1 MTYAVRLILA
11 AGATMF
17 IAGCGA
23 GDNPVRTSSGSATAT
38 AGFDLEGAA
47 HQVVTRSAQVQEGD
61 RVVISGSPDDIELLE
76 NIATHVRRLGAHPLV
91 VVWSDRLTRRTYDD
105 VPEQFD
111 SQRDVWAWAMA
122 DMADVVITIAPG
134 SAVDLL
140 AELPMHRVIAR
151 RQANAG
157 LNEHINTSGMRTVEV
172 GNGLYPSE
180 SLAQRFGMSQQEL
193 ARLFWEG
200 VQADP
205 TRLMNSANAIA
216 DVFGTGRIVHVTHPN
231 GTDITFR
238 IDGQTPGINNG
249 VVPPARP
256 GAPRGTWLP
265 AGEVYTVVVPGSANG
280 RLVIDRT
287 LFQGIEVRDLT
298 VTVESGRLTA
308 MTSPSDLSALRA
320 AYDAAPPERELLS
333 VFDVGINPGVA
344 SQRVVSWVPA
354 GMATFGFGSN
364 LFAGGDVT
372 IDWLLPLH
380 QPGTTVRV
388 DDTIIIENG
397 VLMK

>member
-1 MTYAVRLILA
+1 MTHALRFILA
-11 AGATMF
+11 AGAMAC
-17 IAGCGA
+17 IAACGA
-23 GDNPVRTSSGSATAT
+23 GDNPTRSGSGSATAT

-47 HQVVTRSAQVQEGD
+47 HQVVTRSAQVQEND
-61 RVVISGSPDDIELLE
+61 RVVVAGTPDDIELLE

-91 VVWSDRLTRRTYDD
+91 VVWSNRLTRRTYDD

-111 SQRDVWAWAMA
+111 SQQDAWAWAMA
-122 DMADVVITIAPG
+122 DMTDVMITIAPG
-134 SAVDLL
+134 SAEDLL
-140 AELPMHRVIAR
+140 AELPTHRVAAR
-151 RQANAG
+151 RNANAG
-157 LNEHINTSGMRTVEV
+157 LYEYMNRSGMRTVEI

-180 SLAQRFGMSQQEL
+180 SLAQRFGMSEQEL

-216 DVFGTGRIVHVTHPN
+216 GVFRAGRVVHVTHPN
-231 GTDITFR
+231 GTDINFR

-249 VVPPARP
+249 VIPPAGP
-256 GAPRGTWLP
+256 GTSRATWLP

-287 LFQGIEVRDLT
+287 LFQGVEIRDLT
-298 VTVESGRLTA
+298 VTVENGRLTA
-308 MTSPSDLSALRA
+308 MTSPSDLSSLRA

-354 GMATFGFGSN
+354 GMATFGFGTN
-364 LFAGGDVT
+364 LFAGGDIT

-380 QPGTTVRV
+380 QAGTTVRV

-397 VLMK
+397 VLMM

>member
-216 DVFGTGRIVHVTHPN
+216 DVFRTGRVVHVTHPN

-249 VVPPARP
+249 VVPPAVP
-256 GAPRGTWLP
+256 GTPRGTWLP
-265 AGEVYTVVVPGSANG
+265 AGEVYTVVVPGSGNG

-287 LFQGIEVRDLT
+287 LFQGIEIRDLT
-298 VTVESGRLTA
+298 VTVENGRLTD
-308 MTSPSDLSALRA
+308 MTSPSDLSSFRA
-320 AYDAAPPERELLS
+320 AYDAAPPERDVLS

-397 VLMK
+397 VLMM

>member
-1 MTYAVRLILA
+1 MTHAARLVLA
-11 AGATMF
+11 AGA
-17 IAGCGA
+17 IACVAACGA
-23 GDNPVRTSSGSATAT
+23 GDNPTRSGSGSATAT

-47 HQVVTRSAQVQEGD
+47 HQVVVRSAQVQEGD
-61 RVVISGSPDDIELLE
+61 RVVVAGTPDDIELLE

-122 DMADVVITIAPG
+122 DMTDVVINIVPG
-134 SAVDLL
+134 SAEDLL
-140 AELPMHRVIAR
+140 AELPTHRVAAR
-151 RQANAG
+151 RNANSG
-157 LNEHINTSGMRTVEV
+157 LYEHMNASGMRSVEI

-180 SLAQRFGMSQQEL
+180 SRAQRFGMSQQEL

-216 DVFGTGRIVHVTHPN
+216 GVFRGGSVVHVTHPN
-231 GTDITFR
+231 GTDISFR

-249 VVPPARP
+249 VIPPAGP
-256 GAPRGTWLP
+256 GTSRGTWLP

-287 LFQGIEVRDLT
+287 LFQGVEIRDLT
-298 VTVESGRLTA
+298 VTVENGRLTD
-308 MTSPSDLSALRA
+308 MTSPSDLSSFRA

-354 GMATFGFGSN
+354 GMATFGFGTN
-364 LFAGGDVT
+364 LFAGGDIT
-372 IDWLLPLH
+372 TDWLLPLH

-397 VLMK
+397 VLMM

>member
-1 MTYAVRLILA
+1 MTHAARLFLA
-11 AGATMF
+11 AGATAC
-17 IAGCGA
+17 IAACGA
-23 GDNPVRTSSGSATAT
+23 GDNPTRSGSGSATAT

-61 RVVISGSPDDIELLE
+61 RVVVAGTPDDIELLE
-76 NIATHVRRLGAHPLV
+76 NIATHVRRLGAHPLIL
-91 VVWSDRLTRRTYDD
+91 VWSDRLTRRTYDD

-111 SQRDVWAWAMA
+111 SQRDAWAWAMA
-122 DMADVVITIAPG
+122 DMTDVMITIAPG
-134 SAVDLL
+134 SAMDLL

-151 RQANAG
+151 RHANAG
-157 LNEHINTSGMRTVEV
+157 LNEHINTSGVRTVEV

-216 DVFGTGRIVHVTHPN
+216 NVFRAGSVVHVTHPN
-231 GTDITFR
+231 GTDINFR

-249 VVPPARP
+249 VVPAGGP
-256 GAPRGTWLP
+256 GTPRGTWLP

-287 LFQGIEVRDLT
+287 LFQGVEIRDLT
-298 VTVESGRLTA
+298 VTVENGRLTA
-308 MTSPSDLSALRA
+308 MTSPSDLSSLRA

-364 LFAGGDVT
+364 LFAGGDIT

-380 QPGTTVRV
+380 QAGTTVRV

-397 VLMK
+397 VLMM